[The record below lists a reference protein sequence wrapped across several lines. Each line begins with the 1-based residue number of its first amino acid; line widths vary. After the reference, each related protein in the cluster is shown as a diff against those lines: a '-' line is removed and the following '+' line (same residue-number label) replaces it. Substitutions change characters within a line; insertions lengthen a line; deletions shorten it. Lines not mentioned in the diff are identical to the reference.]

1 MSKKGRVNVLKRV
14 AHVFDRIPP
23 RIRQRKFLAT
33 LFFMTVM
40 AIVYCLG
47 DPVFAGFRWH
57 WLPEMIAFGLV
68 GLLLAEWRVSWKL
81 MLIPYVVPLPFG
93 YLAAGPVGVPLSL
106 LLESPLIVCYLVGR
120 KRR

>member
-1 MSKKGRVNVLKRV
+1 VREKPRVNVLKRV

-40 AIVYCLG
+40 ALVYFLG
-47 DPVFAGFRWH
+47 DPMLGAFRWH
-57 WLPEMIAFGLV
+57 WLPEMVAFALL
-68 GLLLAEWRVSWKL
+68 GLLCADWRISVKRVLAVYL
-81 MLIPYVVPLPFG
+81 APLPFG

-106 LLESPLIVCYLVGR
+106 LLESPLIVCYLIGR